1 MVQNSTEKSRGIQS
15 KDGSGPPP
23 RSRTA
28 EHGQHNKPVN
38 QEQREG
44 TAKKFSHNS
53 RDERAENKRPNT
65 DKANEKLASEGKEKS
80 LSNPK
85 DKETRS
91 FNSEP
96 HNNERAREGNQGND
110 DRQNNRADR
119 NERMDRPVAR
129 GQPLRPQAS
138 KMIIG
143 NCLNALKCLSRI
155 ILLVHPTFDL
165 VIWLCSKL

>member
-1 MVQNSTEKSRGIQS
+1 MNGVVQNSTEKSRSVQS

-53 RDERAENKRPNT
+53 RDERTENKRPNT
-65 DKANEKLASEGKEKS
+65 EKANEKLTSEGKTS
-80 LSNPK
+80 LSNSK

-138 KMIIG
+138 
-143 NCLNALKCLSRI
+143 
-155 ILLVHPTFDL
+155 
-165 VIWLCSKL
+165 